1 MASVTC
7 LTFVILIV
15 LCIGKIESDT
25 SDDIST
31 NMMDDVYDDV
41 EQPTS
46 RCPDYKGG
54 RCGFYRYGGKRG
66 AEERQG
72 LTVETLLKQ
81 LLEQS
86 RRGSEGDDKIVGAI
100 LEEVPTNDFISKEM
114 PTENVI
120 Y

>member
-1 MASVTC
+1 MVSVTYI
-7 LTFVILIV
+7 TFVV
-15 LCIGKIESDT
+15 LTVVCFGKIESDILE
-25 SDDIST
+25 DVST
-31 NMMDDVYDDV
+31 NIMDDVYDDV

-54 RCGFYRYGGKRG
+54 RCGFYRYGGKRD

-72 LTVETLLKQ
+72 LRVETILKQ

-86 RRGSEGDDKIVGAI
+86 RKNPESDDDFVGAI
-100 LEEVPTNDFISKEM
+100 LEEIPTDDVIFEEL